1 VATAGTSAVVAVAAT
16 TRGQGRITS
25 AAVMDRVDMVV
36 VDMEAMVSRA
46 EMAMA
51 NKVEMAM
58 DRVDMEEMEADTL
71 EEGMVVAAAAAVE
84 GDIRDDG
91 IR

>member
-1 VATAGTSAVVAVAAT
+1 
-16 TRGQGRITS
+16 
-25 AAVMDRVDMVV
+25 MVV

-58 DRVDMEEMEADTL
+58 DRVDMEEMAADTL

-91 IR
+91 RDEMRRGGF

>member
-1 VATAGTSAVVAVAAT
+1 MATAGTSAVVGEAAT
-16 TRGQGRITS
+16 TQDRGKITS
-25 AAVMDRVDMVV
+25 AAAMAKAAMVV
-36 VDMEAMVSRA
+36 ADMEGMDSRV
-46 EMAMA
+46 EMDMA

-71 EEGMVVAAAAAVE
+71 EEGMVVAAVAAVE
-84 GDIRDDG
+84 GDIRNDG